1 MFIKST
7 FSKLFRPGSSNSNH
21 TTNSGHGAAASPA
34 LPAATGVR
42 SAVATPDPAP
52 ATTAAPASAP
62 LTAPP
67 PAASKSSR
75 TVTARTWGKTAR
87 STSVRS
93 TATSSESSSSASA
106 TTAPYP
112 TTRGGGKGAATTRK
126 KMHARDVPASPLA
139 APLRHLFDAP
149 PTKADKRPEPL
160 RKDSGINMSAL
171 ASALSAVGHGAAT
184 TMRRSRRASNTNM
197 LAHDG
202 AALLLLEADSALA
215 DDGTAS
221 STAASVSL
229 SPSACSLGT
238 DLDVHPEHAA
248 RKAAEI
254 MGLDAPSCTTLGS
267 VSEFESVNTAATAV
281 AESSP
286 GEAAYWKDAQRV
298 QDWAARHHQQMH
310 HQGVVAHN
318 ARNSGQYP
326 DSAYG
331 SVSKNGKD
339 AGAAA
344 ALRGA
349 TVGSRIPSSL
359 GPARGTQYQHQHHQQ
374 QQQHLQLQLQQ
385 HQHQYQHH
393 HHHVPQ
399 TWSAATAAV
408 AAPQLRS
415 HASAALITGMPTG
428 STSVATNTT
437 AMALS
442 GWLTT
447 MAPLSGSIHHSLLPE
462 GDQQLVPYVCG
473 ISGLLTSLE
482 EQYPVCPDFM
492 AWHPQLVPV
501 MRDNLVDYMHA
512 VGHDLTISM
521 DAVFLA
527 VYYLDRYLSV
537 RRDAS
542 VPDLEMVCIVSLL
555 VASKYEDIA
564 PPSMADFAHLLN
576 GAYKEPQLR
585 DMEACLLNALAFR
598 LRGVTIASFLP
609 NLARA
614 AGLDIDI
621 DLETNPPTHPI
632 SPTDLPQ
639 LRTAVVVRHLAAVAV
654 TDYSLHNFRPSTL
667 ATAAVVLA
675 MQRAGWPVPW
685 AALDAVIGH
694 SRRAIEP
701 VVAALDVAARRPRVN
716 LGNALR
722 RHLGVLGVPLT
733 DPAIPPMQGLVPQ
746 PAAQQAAPATPAGN
760 ERGGVLPTPARSAVS
775 ADGVNVDAVGDVGM
789 AERAAVALAAS
800 VAASSVFVG

>member
-1 MFIKST
+1 MFIKI
-7 FSKLFRPGSSNSNH
+7 SKFFRPGSSNSNH
-21 TTNSGHGAAASPA
+21 TPHSSHGGAASPA
-34 LPAATGVR
+34 LTAATGVR
-42 SAVATPDPAP
+42 SAVATPDLAP
-52 ATTAAPASAP
+52 ASTAAPASAP

-67 PAASKSSR
+67 PAATSKLSR
-75 TVTARTWGKTAR
+75 TVTARTWSKTAR
-87 STSVRS
+87 STSIRS
-93 TATSSESSSSASA
+93 TATSSESSSS
-106 TTAPYP
+106 TGTAPYP
-112 TTRGGGKGAATTRK
+112 TTRGGKGTATTRK
-126 KMHARDVPASPLA
+126 KLHARDVPPSPRANASSPLA
-139 APLRHLFDAP
+139 APFRHMFDAA

-171 ASALSAVGHGAAT
+171 ASALSAVGHGATT
-184 TMRRSRRASNTNM
+184 TMRRSRRAPNTNM
-197 LAHDG
+197 LAQDG
-202 AALLLLEADSALA
+202 AASLLFAADSALV
-215 DDGTAS
+215 DDMS

-238 DLDVHPEHAA
+238 DLDVHADHAAA

-267 VSEFESVNTAATAV
+267 VSEFESVNAAV
-281 AESSP
+281 ESSS
-286 GEAAYWKDAQRV
+286 GEAAYWKDVQRV
-298 QDWAARHHQQMH
+298 QEWAAHQ
-310 HQGVVAHN
+310 HQHGVAHS
-318 ARNSGQYP
+318 ARNSFQYP
-326 DSAYG
+326 DSAYS

-339 AGAAA
+339 AGAAT

-359 GPARGTQYQHQHHQQ
+359 GPARGTQYQQQHQQHQHP
-374 QQQHLQLQLQQ
+374 QQHLQLQLQQ
-385 HQHQYQHH
+385 HQHQQ
-393 HHHVPQ
+393 HHVPQ

-408 AAPQLRS
+408 VAPQLRS
-415 HASAALITGMPTG
+415 HASATPITSMTPG
-428 STSVATNTT
+428 SASVATNTT

-442 GWLTT
+442 GWLST

-492 AWHPQLVPV
+492 TRHPQLVPV

-512 VGHDLTISM
+512 VGHDLAISM

-537 RRDAS
+537 RCDAS

-576 GAYKEPQLR
+576 GVYKEPQLR
-585 DMEACLLNALAFR
+585 DMEAHLLNALAFR

-621 DLETNPPTHPI
+621 DLETSPPTHPI
-632 SPTDLPQ
+632 PATDLPQ
-639 LRTAVVVRHLAAVAV
+639 LRTAVIVRHLAAVAV
-654 TDYSLHNFRPSTL
+654 TDYSLHVFRPSKL
-667 ATAAVVLA
+667 ATATIVLA

-685 AALDAVIGH
+685 AALDAVVGH
-694 SRRAIEP
+694 ARRVIEP

-733 DPAIPPMQGLVPQ
+733 DPAVPPMQELVPQ
-746 PAAQQAAPATPAGN
+746 PRAQQAAPATPAGN
-760 ERGGVLPTPARSAVS
+760 ERGGVLPTPARSALS

-789 AERAAVALAAS
+789 AERAAVAVAAA
-800 VAASSVFVG
+800 VASSVFVG

>member
-1 MFIKST
+1 MFIKNT

-21 TTNSGHGAAASPA
+21 TTHSGHGGTASPA
-34 LPAATGVR
+34 LPAASGMR
-42 SAVATPDPAP
+42 SAVATPDHAP
-52 ATTAAPASAP
+52 ASTAAPATAP

-67 PAASKSSR
+67 PAASSKTARS
-75 TVTARTWGKTAR
+75 ARTWGKTAR
-87 STSVRS
+87 SVSVRS
-93 TATSSESSSSASA
+93 AATSSESSSSASA
-106 TTAPYP
+106 STTTAPYP
-112 TTRGGGKGAATTRK
+112 TARGDPRARRPRLAARVRVVALGAPRAY
-126 KMHARDVPASPLA
+126 ASPPLA
-139 APLRHLFDAP
+139 APFRHLFDVP
-149 PTKADKRPEPL
+149 PTKAEKRPESL

-171 ASALSAVGHGAAT
+171 ASALSAVRHGAAT
-184 TMRRSRRASNTNM
+184 TMRRSHRVSKTNM
-197 LAHDG
+197 LAHEG
-202 AALLLLEADSALA
+202 SLLFAADSALA
-215 DDGTAS
+215 DDSTS

-238 DLDVHPEHAA
+238 DLDVHAEHAA

-281 AESSP
+281 ESASP
-286 GEAAYWKDAQRV
+286 GEAYWKDVQRV
-298 QDWAARHHQQMH
+298 QDWAAHHHHQMH
-310 HQGVVAHN
+310 HGVAHST
-318 ARNSGQYP
+318 RNSFQYP
-326 DSAYG
+326 DSAYS
-331 SVSKNGKD
+331 SVSKNGKE

-349 TVGSRIPSSL
+349 TATQGKALVGSRIPSSL
-359 GPARGTQYQHQHHQQ
+359 GPARGTHYQQLQLQ
-374 QQQHLQLQLQQ
+374 LQLQLQQ
-385 HQHQYQHH
+385 HHQQ
-393 HHHVPQ
+393 HVPQ

-408 AAPQLRS
+408 AAPLLRS
-415 HASAALITGMPTG
+415 HASAAPITSMVPGN
-428 STSVATNTT
+428 TSVTTNTT

-492 AWHPQLVPV
+492 ARHPQLVPV

-512 VGHDLTISM
+512 VGHDLAISM

-585 DMEACLLNALAFR
+585 DMEAYLLNAFAFR

-614 AGLDIDI
+614 AGLDVDI

-632 SPTDLPQ
+632 PPADLPQ

-654 TDYSLHNFRPSTL
+654 TDYSLHTFRPSKL

-685 AALDAVIGH
+685 AALDAVMGH
-694 SRRAIEP
+694 NRRAIEP

-746 PAAQQAAPATPAGN
+746 PPAQQAAPATPAGI
-760 ERGGVLPTPARSAVS
+760 EKGGVLPTPARSALS
-775 ADGVNVDAVGDVGM
+775 ADGVNVDAVGEVGM
-789 AERAAVALAAS
+789 TERATVAVAAA

>member
-1 MFIKST
+1 
-7 FSKLFRPGSSNSNH
+7 
-21 TTNSGHGAAASPA
+21 
-34 LPAATGVR
+34 
-42 SAVATPDPAP
+42 
-52 ATTAAPASAP
+52 
-62 LTAPP
+62 
-67 PAASKSSR
+67 
-75 TVTARTWGKTAR
+75 
-87 STSVRS
+87 
-93 TATSSESSSSASA
+93 
-106 TTAPYP
+106 
-112 TTRGGGKGAATTRK
+112 
-126 KMHARDVPASPLA
+126 MHARDVPASPHASGLSPLA
-139 APLRHLFDAP
+139 APFRHLYDPP

-202 AALLLLEADSALA
+202 TASLLFAADSAL
-215 DDGTAS
+215 DDDTS
-221 STAASVSL
+221 STAVSVSL

-238 DLDVHPEHAA
+238 DLDVHANHAAA

-254 MGLDAPSCTTLGS
+254 MRLDAPSCTTLGS
-267 VSEFESVNTAATAV
+267 VYEFESVNTAATAV
-281 AESSP
+281 ESSSSSSSAA
-286 GEAAYWKDAQRV
+286 GETAYWKDAQRV
-298 QDWAARHHQQMH
+298 QDWAVHQHQQMH
-310 HQGVVAHN
+310 QN
-318 ARNSGQYP
+318 ARNSFQYP
-326 DSAYG
+326 DSAYS
-331 SVSKNGKD
+331 SVSKNGRD
-339 AGAAA
+339 TGAAA

-359 GPARGTQYQHQHHQQ
+359 GPARGTQYHHQHQQH
-374 QQQHLQLQLQQ
+374 HLQLQLQQ
-385 HQHQYQHH
+385 HPHH
-393 HHHVPQ
+393 HQVPQ

-415 HASAALITGMPTG
+415 HASAAPITCVAPG

-437 AMALS
+437 ATALS

-482 EQYPVCPDFM
+482 EQCPVCPDFM
-492 AWHPQLVPV
+492 ARHPLLVPV

-512 VGHDLTISM
+512 VGHDLAISM

-585 DMEACLLNALAFR
+585 DMEASLLNALAFR

-614 AGLDIDI
+614 AGFDIDI
-621 DLETNPPTHPI
+621 DFETNPPTHPI
-632 SPTDLPQ
+632 PPADLPQ

-654 TDYSLHNFRPSTL
+654 TDYSLHTIRPSKL

-685 AALDAVIGH
+685 AALDAVVGH
-694 SRRAIEP
+694 TRRAIEP

-722 RHLGVLGVPLT
+722 RHLGVLRVPLT

-746 PAAQQAAPATPAGN
+746 PSTAQQAAPATPAGN
-760 ERGGVLPTPARSAVS
+760 ERGGVLPTPARSALS
-775 ADGVNVDAVGDVGM
+775 ADGVSVDAVGGDVGM
-789 AERAAVALAAS
+789 AERAAVAVAAA